1 MGRPKKSKDA
11 ERTLS
16 RTKHELPVKLTREE
30 LADAG
35 VKLAGLLRDQ
45 GALDRHL
52 KEVKAEMK
60 SQEDVLQG
68 KVDVA
73 AMVIRNGEELRK
85 VEVEIRADFQRGM
98 VTVVRIDTGA
108 TVTTRKLSDD
118 ERQKKMV
125 FDLEDA
131 DEAADEAIEN
141 GEVPKLSAKD
151 IAEPTPEDLRKYWS
165 DRDDESPRSPLPEGK
180 P

>member
-1 MGRPKKSKDA
+1 MY
-11 ERTLS
+11 
-16 RTKHELPVKLTREE
+16 
-30 LADAG
+30 
-35 VKLAGLLRDQ
+35 
-45 GALDRHL
+45 
-52 KEVKAEMK
+52 
-60 SQEDVLQG
+60 LQ
-68 KVDVA
+68 
-73 AMVIRNGEELRK
+73 RNGEELRK
-85 VEVEIRADFQRGM
+85 VEVEIRADFERGM